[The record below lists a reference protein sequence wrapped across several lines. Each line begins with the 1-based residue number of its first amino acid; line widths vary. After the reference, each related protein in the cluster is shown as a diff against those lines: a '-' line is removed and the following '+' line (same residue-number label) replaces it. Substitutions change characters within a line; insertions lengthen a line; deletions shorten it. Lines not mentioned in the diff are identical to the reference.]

1 MNPGETFMKFY
12 KTLSA
17 TFCMIFLVVGLT
29 FLLLPGKVLIF
40 FNTLSRYVGMRP
52 SPVEGIDLYL
62 ALAVAYMYMV
72 SLVAF
77 LMYRNPKNHH
87 YPLLLAN
94 GKMASSFLSLLLF
107 AVHQPYLI
115 FLVNFVVDGL
125 IGITAWVFYAKLKRR
140 DR

>member
-1 MNPGETFMKFY
+1 MKYY
-12 KTLSA
+12 KILSA
-17 TFCMIFLVVGLT
+17 AFCVIFFTVGLT

-40 FNTLSRYVGMRP
+40 FNTLSQLVGMRP
-52 SPVEGIDLYL
+52 SPVEAIDIYL

-72 SLVAF
+72 GLIAF

-94 GKMASSFLSLLLF
+94 GKIASSILSLLLF
-107 AVHQPYLI
+107 AVLQPYLI

-125 IGITAWVFYAKLKRR
+125 IGVTAWVFYSKLKRSER
-140 DR
+140 